1 MSNGQG
7 LPVLRAGLAEVG
19 LALDEDAGWRFA
31 RYLQSLL
38 ADARRL
44 GLSAV
49 TDPDEVQRRHFL
61 EPAALAV
68 LLSRRGLLAP
78 GVRVLDLGSGAGF
91 PGLPLKIL
99 FPAVDLT
106 LVEATKK
113 KAGWLER
120 LVTALEL
127 EGVRVL
133 DARAEDLGRDPSHR
147 ARYDIVTARAVAP
160 LRVLLEMAL
169 PLLRVGGLLA
179 APKGERAS
187 QEVAEA
193 GHAAQVLSAAVEVER
208 LEVPFVAHQPLV
220 VLATKTGETPE
231 RYPRRAGILS
241 KRPL

>member
-7 LPVLRAGLAEVG
+7 LPILRGGLEQLG
-19 LALDEDAGWRFA
+19 LALDADAEWRFE
-31 RYLQSLL
+31 RYLELLL
-38 ADARRL
+38 ADAGRL
-44 GLSAV
+44 GLTTVS
-49 TDPDEVQRRHFL
+49 DPGEVQRRHFL
-61 EPAALAV
+61 EPAALT
-68 LLSRRGLLAP
+68 LLLTRRGLLAP

-99 FPAVDLT
+99 RPAVDLT

-120 LVTALEL
+120 LVTALQL

-147 ARYDIVTARAVAP
+147 AGYDLVTARAVAP
-160 LRVLLEMAL
+160 LRALLEMAL
-169 PLLRVGGLLA
+169 PLLRVGGLLV
-179 APKGERAS
+179 APKGERARR
-187 QEVAEA
+187 EVAEA
-193 GHAAQVLSAAVEVER
+193 SHAAQVLSADVYVE
-208 LEVPFVAHQPLV
+208 LLDVPFAEHQPLV
-220 VLATKTGETPE
+220 VLATKTGATPE